1 MKGKITWLGIA
12 ISLIYGVGGYF
23 AGLHDMDVMM
33 GFVTGSVGML
43 GIGRKVEKVGKANEE
58 AQAKNIEALVSS
70 TQVTESKQL
79 KFIKEQ
85 RMMANKQLAIKV
97 R

>member
-1 MKGKITWLGIA
+1 MKGFVTWLGIA
-12 ISLIYGVGGYF
+12 VSLIYGVGGYF

-58 AQAKNIEALVSS
+58 AQTKNLEELVRSNQS
-70 TQVTESKQL
+70 TDPE
-79 KFIKEQ
+79 
-85 RMMANKQLAIKV
+85 
-97 R
+97 